1 MRQRRLSAHPPT
13 AKPRHTT
20 TRTQPNSDTVSLH
33 LRMVKEALGARSV
46 ACVVGGSLGGMQ
58 ALEWALLGG
67 AAFVRSAVVIACG
80 ARHTAWQIGISE
92 TQRQAIYADPLWRG
106 GEFDHSCP
114 PVQGLAVAR
123 QIAMFSYRTPHGFDN
138 KFGRTQGEDG
148 RFEVR
153 RYLEY
158 QGQKF
163 LSRFDALTYVRLTEK
178 MDTHDVGRGRGGME
192 VALKGLKVPVLVLGI
207 DSDVLYPLHEQEE
220 MARLIPKG
228 ELRVVRSREGHDGFL
243 LEQEQVGGA
252 MKEFLKEHRL

>member
-1 MRQRRLSAHPPT
+1 MASNTPIPYQHHHHSDRSID
-13 AKPRHTT
+13 
-20 TRTQPNSDTVSLH
+20 SDTVGLH

-92 TQRQAIYADPLWRG
+92 TQRQAIYADPNWRG
-106 GEFDHSCP
+106 GAFEPDRP
-114 PVQGLAVAR
+114 PAQGLSVAR
-123 QIAMFSYRTPHGFDN
+123 QIAMFSYRTPQGFDA
-138 KFGRTQGEDG
+138 KFGRETHADDG
-148 RFEVR
+148 RFQVR

-158 QGQKF
+158 QGRKF
-163 LSRFDALTYVRLTEK
+163 LGRFDALTYVRLTEK
-178 MDTHDVGRGRGGME
+178 MDTHDVGRGRTGGVE
-192 VALKGLKVPVLVLGI
+192 GALRSVPQPVLVLGI
-207 DSDVLYPLHEQEE
+207 DSDVLYPLREQEE
-220 MARLIPKG
+220 VAGLLPRG

-252 MKEFLKEHRL
+252 IAEFLARHGL